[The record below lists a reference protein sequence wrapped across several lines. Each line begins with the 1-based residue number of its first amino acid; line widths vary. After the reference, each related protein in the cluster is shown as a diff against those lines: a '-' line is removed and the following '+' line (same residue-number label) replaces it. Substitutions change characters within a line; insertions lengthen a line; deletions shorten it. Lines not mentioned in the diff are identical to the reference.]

1 MAILFIVLCI
11 FTLCFAFVSNMEV
24 AYITVVL
31 VIVLYPL
38 ISYIISEI
46 IIGIKFSKKVKADEK
61 VILERD
67 FETEK
72 KANIIRYI
80 DTEIISIILIGII
93 IG

>member
-24 AYITVVL
+24 VYITVVL

-46 IIGIKFSKKVKADEK
+46 IIGIKFSKKVKADE
-61 VILERD
+61 
-67 FETEK
+67 
-72 KANIIRYI
+72 A
-80 DTEIISIILIGII
+80 TEIISIILIGII

>member
-1 MAILFIVLCI
+1 MAILFIVLFI

>member
-38 ISYIISEI
+38 ISYIITEI

>member
-24 AYITVVL
+24 VYITVVL

-46 IIGIKFSKKVKADEK
+46 SIGIKFSKKVKADEK

-80 DTEIISIILIGII
+80 ATEIISIILIGII

>member
-61 VILERD
+61 LILERD

>member
-11 FTLCFAFVSNMEV
+11 FTLCFTFVSNMGV
-24 AYITVVL
+24 AYITVAL
-31 VIVLYPL
+31 FIVLYPL

-80 DTEIISIILIGII
+80 ATEIISIILIGII
-93 IG
+93 IM

>member
-1 MAILFIVLCI
+1 MAIFFIVLCI

>member
-24 AYITVVL
+24 VYITVVL

-72 KANIIRYI
+72 KANIIGYI
-80 DTEIISIILIGII
+80 ATEIISIILIGII